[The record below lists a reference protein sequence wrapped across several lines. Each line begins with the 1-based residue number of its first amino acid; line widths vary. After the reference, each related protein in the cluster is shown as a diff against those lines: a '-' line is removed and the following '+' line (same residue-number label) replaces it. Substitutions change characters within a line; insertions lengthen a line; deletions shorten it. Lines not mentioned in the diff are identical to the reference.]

1 MVRGQR
7 RDYLASRVK
16 EELVALD
23 RRIESGEVLEAVM
36 ELNIA
41 KSKL

>member
-1 MVRGQR
+1 MIRGRR
-7 RDYLASRVK
+7 RDHLAAVCK
-16 EELVALD
+16 EELIKLD
-23 RRIESGEVLEAVM
+23 ERINSGEVLEAVM